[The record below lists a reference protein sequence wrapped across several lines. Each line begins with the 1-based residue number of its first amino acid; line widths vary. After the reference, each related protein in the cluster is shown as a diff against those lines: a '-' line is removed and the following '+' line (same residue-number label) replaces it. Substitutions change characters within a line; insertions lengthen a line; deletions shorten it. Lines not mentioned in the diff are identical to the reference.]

1 MSGTERVVIL
11 VKAAPHP
18 SRRYQETV
26 CCAGVT
32 LRDDALQ
39 GEWRRLYPVRFRHLS
54 GDAKFSRWDILDY
67 KWHRPRDDPRAE
79 SRRVEEQSLTIC
91 GSLPRRDH
99 AAFLDPLLRS
109 SYADAAQ
116 RGETL
121 TLVRPK
127 NLSFRWRRKSD
138 AEIAGEK
145 AAFLAASAQGSLL
158 DEPLRAFEP
167 CPFHLRMGFDDA
179 AGSHHM
185 MCGDWETSATFVK
198 WRRSYGETD
207 ALARL
212 KDTYENT
219 YADKG
224 VALAMGTVA
233 KRPKQWLLL
242 GIIRMDEVF
251 QPRFL

>member
-1 MSGTERVVIL
+1 MSGTEKVIIL

-32 LRDDALQ
+32 PE

-54 GDAKFSRWDILDY
+54 GEAKFSRWEIIEY
-67 KWHRPRDDPRAE
+67 KWQRPKGDPRPE
-79 SRRVEEQSLTIC
+79 SRRVEEQSLRVT
-91 GSLPRRDH
+91 GDLPRASH
-99 AAFLDPLLRS
+99 APFLDPLLRE
-109 SYADAAQ
+109 SYNDAAR

-127 NLSFRWRRKSD
+127 NLTFRWRRKSD
-138 AEIAGEK
+138 AEITGEK
-145 AAFLAASAQGSLL
+145 GSFVEAARQGSLL

-167 CPFHLRMGFDDA
+167 CPYHLRIGFEDA
-179 AGSHHM
+179 AGLHGM
-185 MCGDWETSATFVK
+185 TCGDWETSATFFK
-198 WRRSYGETD
+198 WRKLYGEEQ

-212 KDTYENT
+212 RDTYESE
-219 YADKG
+219 YSAKG

-233 KRPKQWLLL
+233 RRPKQWLLL
-242 GIIRMDEVF
+242 GVLRMDAAF
-251 QPRFL
+251 QPRLL

>member
-18 SRRYQETV
+18 SRRYHETV

-32 LRDDALQ
+32 PAGQ
-39 GEWRRLYPVRFRHLS
+39 WRRLYPVRFRHLT
-54 GDAKFSRWDILDY
+54 GDAKFSRWDIIEY
-67 KWHRPRDDPRAE
+67 KWHRPKDDLRPE
-79 SRRVEEQSLTIC
+79 SRRVEEQSLAIT
-91 GSLPRRDH
+91 GSLPRKDH
-99 AAFLDPLLRS
+99 APFLDPLLRP
-109 SYADAAQ
+109 SYVDAAQ

-127 NLSFRWRRKSD
+127 NLNFRWRRKSD
-138 AEIAGEK
+138 AEVAGEK
-145 AAFLAASAQGSLL
+145 TAFAAASLQGSLL

-179 AGSHHM
+179 AGPHHM
-185 MCGDWETSATFVK
+185 MCGDWETSATFFN
-198 WRRSYGETD
+198 WRKSYGEQE
-207 ALARL
+207 ALTRL

-219 YADKG
+219 YTDKG

-242 GIIRMDEVF
+242 GIIRMDEAF